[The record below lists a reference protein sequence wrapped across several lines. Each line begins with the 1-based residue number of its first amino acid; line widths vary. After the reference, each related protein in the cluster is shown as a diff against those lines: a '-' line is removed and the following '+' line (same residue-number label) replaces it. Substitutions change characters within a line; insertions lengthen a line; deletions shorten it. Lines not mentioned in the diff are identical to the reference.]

1 MSESVQQRRLDQV
14 LVARGLAPTRS
25 RARDLVLRGA
35 VTVDGNVVVKPA
47 ASIADGAALAVSS
60 DEADDVSRGAVKL
73 RAALQAFGFEASG
86 AVCLDIGASTGG
98 FTQALL
104 TAGAAKVYAVDVGHD
119 QLSPALRSNARVVN
133 LEGTDARNLTSELL
147 PEPVT
152 AIVADVSFIS
162 LTKAIATP
170 LSFASPGAWLA
181 ALIKPQF
188 EAGREGVGKGGI
200 VRDAA
205 VRDAAVAAVRD
216 WLAAQQGWSIVGVI
230 PSPITGGS
238 GNTEY
243 LLGARFNG

>member
-1 MSESVQQRRLDQV
+1 M
-14 LVARGLAPTRS
+14 
-25 RARDLVLRGA
+25 
-35 VTVDGNVVVKPA
+35 
-47 ASIADGAALAVSS
+47 
-60 DEADDVSRGAVKL
+60 
-73 RAALQAFGFEASG
+73 
-86 AVCLDIGASTGG
+86 
-98 FTQALL
+98 
-104 TAGAAKVYAVDVGHD
+104 
-119 QLSPALRSNARVVN
+119 
-133 LEGTDARNLTSELL
+133 